1 MALPFSP
8 SARVPVIVGGNRT
21 PFAKAGGAY
30 ASASNTDLLTAA
42 LDGLV
47 ARFGLAGRQ
56 LDEVAA
62 GAVLKHSRDFNLT
75 REAVLGSALAATTPA
90 VDLQQACG
98 TGLEAV
104 IYIANKLALGQADV
118 GIGGGVDSASDA
130 PITVSESLRRALLT
144 ANRART
150 LPQRLQAFAGIRPGH
165 LAPVAP
171 QVIEPRTGL
180 LMGQHQA
187 ATTAA
192 WGITREAQDILA
204 AASHHNLAA
213 AWTSG
218 FFDDLVTPYLG
229 VATDTILRPDTSVE
243 KLAALKPVFGDT
255 MTAGNSTALTDG
267 AAVVLLADQGWAE
280 ANGLPALARVM
291 DAQVAAVDHTAG
303 DDLLLA
309 PAHATARL
317 LARQGMGLG
326 DFELYELH
334 EAFASTVLATLAAW
348 ESPEFCRDRLGLDG
362 PLGSIDRDR
371 LNVAGSSLATGHP
384 FAATGA
390 RIVATLAK
398 LLHERGSGARGLV
411 SVCAAGGQGVV
422 AILEAV

>member
-1 MALPFSP
+1 MSLPR
-8 SARVPVIVGGNRT
+8 SAVVVGGNRT
-21 PFAKAGGAY
+21 PFAKAGGPY
-30 ASASNTDLLTAA
+30 AAASNLDLLTAA

-47 ARFGLAGRQ
+47 ARFGLAGRE

-62 GAVLKHSRDFNLT
+62 GAVLKHTRDFNLT
-75 REAVLGSALAATTPA
+75 REAVLSSALAPTTPA

-104 IYIANKLALGQADV
+104 VYIANKIALGQAEV

-130 PITVSESLRRALLT
+130 PIAVSEGLRRALLA
-144 ANRART
+144 ANRAKT
-150 LPQRLQAFAGIRPGH
+150 LPQRLQALAGIRPSH

-171 QVIEPRTGL
+171 QVVEPRTGL
-180 LMGQHQA
+180 SMGEHQA
-187 ATTAA
+187 RTGAT
-192 WGITREAQDILA
+192 WGISRVAQDELA

-213 AWTSG
+213 AWSSG

-229 VATDTILRPDTSVE
+229 VTRDTILRPDTSVE

-267 AAVVLLADQGWAE
+267 AAAVLLAEQGWAE
-280 ANGLPALARVM
+280 ANGLPALARVV
-291 DAQVAAVDHTAG
+291 DAQVAAVDHPGG

-309 PAHATARL
+309 PAHAVARL
-317 LARQGMGLG
+317 LDRHGMALG

-334 EAFASTVLATLAAW
+334 EAFASTVLATLKAW
-348 ESPEFCRDRLGLDG
+348 ESAEFCSTRLGLSA
-362 PLGSIDRDR
+362 PLGPIDTDR
-371 LNVAGSSLATGHP
+371 LNITGSSLATGHP

-390 RIVATLAK
+390 RIVATAAK
-398 LLHERGSGARGLV
+398 LLHERGVGARGLV

>member
-1 MALPFSP
+1 MQLPR
-8 SARVPVIVGGNRT
+8 SAVVVGGNRT

-30 ASASNTDLLTAA
+30 ASASNLDLLTAA

-56 LDEVAA
+56 VDEVAA
-62 GAVLKHSRDFNLT
+62 GAVLKHTRDFNLT
-75 REAVLGSALAATTPA
+75 REAVLSSALAPNTPA

-104 IYIANKLALGQADV
+104 VYIANKIALGQADV

-130 PITVSESLRRALLT
+130 PITVSEGLRRALLA
-144 ANRART
+144 ANRAKT
-150 LPQRLQAFAGIRPGH
+150 LPQRLQALAGIRPGH

-171 QVIEPRTGL
+171 QVVEPRTGL
-180 LMGQHQA
+180 SMGEHQA
-187 ATTAA
+187 RTTAA
-192 WGITREAQDILA
+192 WGITREAQDELA
-204 AASHHNLAA
+204 AASHHHLAR
-213 AWTSG
+213 AWDDG

-229 VATDTILRPDTSVE
+229 LTRDNVLRPDTSVE
-243 KLAALKPVFGDT
+243 KLAALKPAFGDT

-267 AAVVLLADQGWAE
+267 AAVVLLAEQEWAQ
-280 ANGLPALARVM
+280 ANGLPVLARVV
-291 DAQVAAVDHTAG
+291 DAQVAAVDHASG

-309 PAHATARL
+309 PAHAVARL
-317 LARQGMGLG
+317 LARQGMALA

-348 ESPEFCRDRLGLDG
+348 ESPEFCRDRLGLDA
-362 PLGSIDRDR
+362 PLGSIDRAR
-371 LNVAGSSLATGHP
+371 LNVNGSSLAAGHP
-384 FAATGA
+384 FAATGG
-390 RIVATLAK
+390 RIVATMAK
-398 LLHERGSGARGLV
+398 LLHDRGARARGLV